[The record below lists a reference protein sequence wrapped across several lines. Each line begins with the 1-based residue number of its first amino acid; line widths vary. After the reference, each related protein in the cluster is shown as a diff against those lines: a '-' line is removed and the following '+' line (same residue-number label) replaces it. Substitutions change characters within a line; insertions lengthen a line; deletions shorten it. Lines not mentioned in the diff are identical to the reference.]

1 MWRRLLSSSGVRPR
15 EPCPGTISLSD
26 AGGAPTRHGESSI
39 VAGTGSPQD
48 SARARLKHV
57 CMQRRMP
64 QACPRR
70 VRRIAPDALPCK
82 ELAARAFRRSGG
94 GQEPAQAVA
103 GCAGVAPRT
112 GDSKCSGVFKAVK
125 DNMGH
130 SAPWWATQR
139 RAFWSIF
146 RRPTRVRGLDG
157 VARSRVRCKYRYT
170 STRVLQ
176 NAQTPSR
183 RARRVGAH
191 TLGWW
196 VAAWTTAEHL
206 GSRPE
211 RRCSQEHYWRSRP
224 STTSARSAREIPRGA
239 AQLRGAE

>member
-39 VAGTGSPQD
+39 VAYVRIVAVSNPRPLLRT
-48 SARARLKHV
+48 ARLKHV

-157 VARSRVRCKYRYT
+157 VARTMQIPLYEHESAP
-170 STRVLQ
+170 

-211 RRCSQEHYWRSRP
+211 RRCSQEHYC
-224 STTSARSAREIPRGA
+224 
-239 AQLRGAE
+239 